1 MYWKSNIFFLAVL
14 NICKTYSIYVIFS
27 DSTKTASRNPWLN
40 FLWEFS
46 KCSRVFNITRNNI
59 QYFGTKISQRFLSR
73 NLQISLAATKNL
85 FVKTVTYAVSF
96 TDQLSID
103 ITHAHEVWPFHDGFL
118 KVLII
123 HSAWFGQTTLFFKGA
138 CLFKTSRK
146 TFSKGAYS
154 STDSAENL
162 FWRSQLKSSSLKSL
176 KNSCMI

>member
-123 HSAWFGQTTLFFKGA
+123 HSAWFGQTSNRVFWSEENRRYLSYELDLFFKVFEILGRFQR
-138 CLFKTSRK
+138 CNKKVRK
-146 TFSKGAYS
+146 NVLLYG
-154 STDSAENL
+154 
-162 FWRSQLKSSSLKSL
+162 
-176 KNSCMI
+176 